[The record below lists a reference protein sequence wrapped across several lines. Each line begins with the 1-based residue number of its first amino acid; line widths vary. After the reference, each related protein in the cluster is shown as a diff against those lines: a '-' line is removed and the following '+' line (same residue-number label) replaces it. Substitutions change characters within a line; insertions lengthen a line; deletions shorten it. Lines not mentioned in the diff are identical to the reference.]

1 MGSRQSARTEL
12 LQMVAVTQGR
22 IVPDSDRLPD
32 LAARTARQWS
42 PDHTPERRTLTLV
55 ARIST
60 SGGRAKAALQGAS
73 IGFQTVRAVPA
84 APRQVRLDGSGR
96 ALLVIEEPQLQDAT
110 GVALSL
116 TDASGEEVHF
126 PHVAL
131 NTSGTQRHRV
141 GRWNLEVTAAAG
153 LAPPRRRRP
162 RARRLRVALSGTSAQ
177 LEKALPF
184 FAQQPCIQLRS
195 VLVDGRRA
203 QLPGPRTRVHRLD
216 ASIRTR
222 LDNVDVLVDLSDS
235 RHVQTLVDR
244 LRRGDGPA
252 QLTVLRPG
260 AELADRLE
268 LMRDLITRRNALGLG
283 G

>member
-42 PDHTPERRTLTLV
+42 PDHTPEPRTLTLV
-55 ARIST
+55 ARISA
-60 SGGRAKAALQGAS
+60 SGGKAKAALQGAS
-73 IGFQTVRAVPA
+73 IAFQSVRAVPT
-84 APRQVRLDGSGR
+84 APLRVRLDASGR
-96 ALLVIEEPQLQDAT
+96 ALLVLDEPHLQDAT

-116 TDASGEEVHF
+116 TDGSGEETHF
-126 PHVAL
+126 PHLAL
-131 NTSGTQRHRV
+131 NTSGTQRHRA
-141 GRWNLEVTAAAG
+141 GRWNLEVTAAAA

-162 RARRLRVALSGTSAQ
+162 RTRRLRVALSGTSAQ

-184 FAQQPCIQLRS
+184 FAQQACIQLRS
-195 VLVDGRRA
+195 VLVDGRRS
-203 QLPGPRTRVHRLD
+203 QLKPGPRTRVHRLD

-222 LDNVDVLVDLSDS
+222 LDNVDVLVDLSES
-235 RHVQTLVDR
+235 RHVQALVER
-244 LRRGDGPA
+244 QRGGDGPT

-268 LMRDLITRRNALGLG
+268 LMRDLILRPDALGG
-283 G
+283 